1 MQAKDGSTTV
11 LELTGTPIMQKGK
24 LIGGLAI
31 ARDISEQMR
40 RESQDRIREQRFVQ
54 LMADLEARGRE
65 VKSLQSELA
74 QLKDRLKPS

>member
-1 MQAKDGSTTV
+1 
-11 LELTGTPIMQKGK
+11 MQKGK